1 AINNWYGP
9 FYDGIQKALSGN
21 NPGPDAVTA
30 AKLYGDLLTFAQIA
44 LVAIVIFMG
53 LRFFTSHY
61 IFRWRTAMNDYYMSR
76 WPEVR
81 TIEGASQRV
90 QEDTMNFAQIA
101 EDLGIS
107 LVDSILTLVAFLPVL
122 AALSKNITSLP
133 IIGEIPEPLV
143 VAAIFWS
150 IFGTLLLAITGIRLP
165 GLQFLNQRVEAAYR
179 KELVYGE
186 DDPRRADP
194 MTVKELFTH
203 VRRNYFRLYLHYTY
217 FNLVRSLYSQTDSV
231 FTVLILVPTIVA
243 GKITFGIFTQITNAF
258 GQVSGSFQYLV
269 SSWTTI
275 INLMSIY
282 KRLRAFED

>member
-1 AINNWYGP
+1 M
-9 FYDGIQKALSGN
+9 
-21 NPGPDAVTA
+21 
-30 AKLYGDLLTFAQIA
+30 
-44 LVAIVIFMG
+44 AIVIFMG

-61 IFRWRTAMNDYYMSR
+61 VFRWRTAMNDYYMSR

-258 GQVSGSFQYLV
+258 GQVSSSFQYLV

-282 KRLRAFED
+282 KRLRAFEDSFEGRAFAPIEHEKEV